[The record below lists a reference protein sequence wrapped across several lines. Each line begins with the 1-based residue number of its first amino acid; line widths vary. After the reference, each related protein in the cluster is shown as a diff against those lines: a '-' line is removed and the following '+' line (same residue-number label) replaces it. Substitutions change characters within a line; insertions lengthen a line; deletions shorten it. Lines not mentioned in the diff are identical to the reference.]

1 MKQPIHIVWF
11 KRDLRVTD
19 HAPLV
24 HAVADGLS
32 VLPLYVIEPEYWQQD
47 FASRR
52 HWSFI
57 RDCLKDLREDTA
69 ALGQP
74 LVVREGEM
82 CDVFQ
87 RIASKYSIKGIFSH
101 EECGNNWTFRRDK
114 KVIEWCTSN
123 NITLHEFPHN
133 GVVRRLKSR
142 DHWSQIRNARMG
154 KPVIPSPYNIASL
167 VAESIGEIPPVD
179 HPMFGDTIL
188 GTVQRGGRRAAIKT
202 LDSFLARRSV
212 YYVQN
217 ISNPARSDYYCSRLS
232 GHLTWGSLSV
242 REVVKAAQAFAQT
255 PSFRQHGE
263 QKRSFS
269 AFNNRLAW
277 RCHFMQKL
285 EDQPS
290 IEFECM
296 HSAYEGIR
304 QTHSQTAHY
313 YQAWAEGRTG
323 YPLIDACMRSLVH
336 RGWITFRMRAMLVS
350 FASYHLWL
358 DWRKTGYHLAR
369 VFTDYEPGIHYSQL
383 QMQSGVTGINTTRI
397 YNPIKQSQD
406 QDPNGQFIRQ
416 WVPELRQ
423 VSDMW
428 IHEPWKMSSALQ
440 QRASCLIGED
450 YPAPI
455 VEHASAIKAA
465 RKGLSAALAQADYSQ
480 EANQIFDKLG
490 SRQRRK
496 KPTVPKAD
504 SSQLSLFN

>member
-11 KRDLRVTD
+11 KRDLRVND
-19 HAPLV
+19 HAPLAY
-24 HAVADGLS
+24 AVAEGIS
-32 VLPLYVIEPEYWQQD
+32 VLPLYVIEEEYWQQD

-57 RDCLKDLREDTA
+57 RDCLLDLREDTA

-74 LVVREGEM
+74 LVVREGEI
-82 CDVFQ
+82 CEIFHD
-87 RIASKYSIKGIFSH
+87 ISSKYIIKGIFSH
-101 EECGNNWTFRRDK
+101 EECGNNWTYQRDK
-114 KVIEWCTSN
+114 KVITWCKSN
-123 NITLHEFPHN
+123 NIPLHEFPHN
-133 GVVRRLKSR
+133 GVVRRLESR
-142 DHWSQIRNARMG
+142 DHWSKIRNARMA
-154 KPVIPSPYNIASL
+154 KPLINSPDNIPVLAN
-167 VAESIGEIPPVD
+167 ESIGEIPSAN
-179 HPMFGDTIL
+179 HPMFGDAL
-188 GTVQRGGRRAAIKT
+188 VGTVQPGGRREALKI

-217 ISNPARSDYYCSRLS
+217 ISNPGRSGHYCSRLS

-242 REVVKAAQAFAQT
+242 REVVKATKAFAQK
-255 PSFRQHGE
+255 SAFGQHGE

-304 QTHSQTAHY
+304 KTHPQTAIY

-358 DWRKTGYHLAR
+358 DWRQTGYHLAR

-406 QDPNGQFIRQ
+406 QDPKGQFIRQ
-416 WVPELRQ
+416 WVPELRN

-465 RKGLSAALAQADYSQ
+465 RLGLSAALTQADYRQ

-490 SRQRRK
+490 SRQRPK
-496 KPTVPKAD
+496 KPATSKVD

>member
-11 KRDLRVTD
+11 KRDLRVND
-19 HAPLV
+19 HAPLAY
-24 HAVADGLS
+24 AVAEGIS
-32 VLPLYVIEPEYWQQD
+32 VLPLYVIEEEYWQQD

-57 RDCLKDLREDTA
+57 RDCLLDLREDTA

-74 LVVREGEM
+74 LVVREGEI
-82 CDVFQ
+82 CEIFHD
-87 RIASKYSIKGIFSH
+87 ISSKYIIKGIFSH
-101 EECGNNWTFRRDK
+101 EECGNNWTYQRDK
-114 KVIEWCTSN
+114 KVIAWCKSN
-123 NITLHEFPHN
+123 NIPLHEFPHN
-133 GVVRRLKSR
+133 GVVRRLESR
-142 DHWSQIRNARMG
+142 DHWSKIRNARMA
-154 KPVIPSPYNIASL
+154 KPLINSPDNIPVLAS
-167 VAESIGEIPPVD
+167 ESIGEIPSAN
-179 HPMFGDTIL
+179 HPMFGDAL
-188 GTVQRGGRRAAIKT
+188 VGTVQPGGRREALKI

-217 ISNPARSDYYCSRLS
+217 ISNPGRSGHYCSRLS

-242 REVVKAAQAFAQT
+242 REVVKATKAFAQT
-255 PSFRQHGE
+255 SAFGQHGE

-277 RCHFMQKL
+277 RSHFMQKL

-304 QTHSQTAHY
+304 KTHPQTAIY

-358 DWRKTGYHLAR
+358 DWRQTGYHLAR

-406 QDPNGQFIRQ
+406 QDPKGQFIRQ
-416 WVPELRQ
+416 WVPELRN

-455 VEHASAIKAA
+455 VEHSSAIKAA
-465 RKGLSAALAQADYSQ
+465 RLGLSAALTQADYRQ

-490 SRQRRK
+490 SRQRPK
-496 KPTVPKAD
+496 KPATSKVD